1 MHFELSVE
9 RLFLPRLAA
18 LSLVLLLVP
27 TAESAGQAEWQ
38 RTVEVIVPVEEELV
52 TRPLTDSIVAM
63 IEAQALSPKR
73 TPQSDTTA
81 TLEEIEASLSGEGLA
96 LTSATHVFITYR
108 FTQSN
113 GRLRRRILDL
123 HFIYRPSA
131 EQGED
136 IPILYLDLSEDDLH
150 QQLLT
155 TRLLGAPGRGDG
167 RADRRS
173 DCSGCRGGRRCK
185 AAGPP
190 YASNPHVRVTAPANP
205 ETARLLPAA
214 STGTLFRVESA
225 EYPSPWS
232 TVWIY
237 ANDARGP
244 DRLERASAPADPGAG
259 QLFADGAR
267 R

>member
-1 MHFELSVE
+1 MHFGLSFKQ
-9 RLFLPRLAA
+9 LLSPRLAA

-81 TLEEIEASLSGEGLA
+81 TLEEIEAALSGEGLA

-108 FTQSN
+108 FTQKSS
-113 GRLRRRILDL
+113 RLRRDILDL

-136 IPILYLDLSEDDLH
+136 IPILYLDLSKNNLH
-150 QQLLT
+150 Q
-155 TRLLGAPGRGDG
+155 RLLVEKGTPVRINEAAFRSFEDQVRFSELQEEATVVQVGD
-167 RADRRS
+167 RVLRDAE
-173 DCSGCRGGRRCK
+173 K
-185 AAGPP
+185 AA
-190 YASNPHVRVTAPANP
+190 TAKQQILRTIQNLTY
-205 ETARLLPAA
+205 E
-214 STGTLFRVESA
+214 
-225 EYPSPWS
+225 
-232 TVWIY
+232 
-237 ANDARGP
+237 
-244 DRLERASAPADPGAG
+244 
-259 QLFADGAR
+259 
-267 R
+267 

>member
-1 MHFELSVE
+1 MHFGLFFKQLLS
-9 RLFLPRLAA
+9 PRLAA

-81 TLEEIEASLSGEGLA
+81 TLEEIEAALSGEGLA

-108 FTQSN
+108 FTQNN

-150 QQLLT
+150 QQLLAEKGT
-155 TRLLGAPGRGDG
+155 P
-167 RADRRS
+167 
-173 DCSGCRGGRRCK
+173 
-185 AAGPP
+185 
-190 YASNPHVRVTAPANP
+190 VRVNEVAFRSFKEQLGFLELQDEATVVRIGDQIVRDA
-205 ETARLLPAA
+205 EEAA
-214 STGTLFRVESA
+214 AAKRQVLRTLQTLTYE
-225 EYPSPWS
+225 
-232 TVWIY
+232 
-237 ANDARGP
+237 
-244 DRLERASAPADPGAG
+244 
-259 QLFADGAR
+259 
-267 R
+267 

>member
-1 MHFELSVE
+1 MHFGLSFKQ
-9 RLFLPRLAA
+9 LLSPRLAA

-81 TLEEIEASLSGEGLA
+81 TLEEIEAALSGEGLA

-108 FTQSN
+108 FTQKSS
-113 GRLRRRILDL
+113 RLRRDILDF

-136 IPILYLDLSEDDLH
+136 IPILYLDLSKNNLH
-150 QQLLT
+150 Q
-155 TRLLGAPGRGDG
+155 RLLAEKGTPVRINEAAFRSFEGQLRFSELQEEATVVRVGD
-167 RADRRS
+167 RVLRDAE
-173 DCSGCRGGRRCK
+173 K
-185 AAGPP
+185 AA
-190 YASNPHVRVTAPANP
+190 TAKRQILRTIQNLTY
-205 ETARLLPAA
+205 E
-214 STGTLFRVESA
+214 
-225 EYPSPWS
+225 
-232 TVWIY
+232 
-237 ANDARGP
+237 
-244 DRLERASAPADPGAG
+244 
-259 QLFADGAR
+259 
-267 R
+267 

>member
-1 MHFELSVE
+1 MHFGLSFKQ
-9 RLFLPRLAA
+9 LLSPRLAA

-81 TLEEIEASLSGEGLA
+81 TLEEIEAALSGEGLA

-108 FTQSN
+108 FTQNN

-136 IPILYLDLSEDDLH
+136 IPILYLNLSEDDLY
-150 QQLLT
+150 Q
-155 TRLLGAPGRGDG
+155 RLLAEKGTP
-167 RADRRS
+167 
-173 DCSGCRGGRRCK
+173 
-185 AAGPP
+185 
-190 YASNPHVRVTAPANP
+190 VRVNEVAFRSFKEQLGFLELQDEATVVRIGDQIVRDA
-205 ETARLLPAA
+205 EEAA
-214 STGTLFRVESA
+214 AAKRQVLRTLQTLTYE
-225 EYPSPWS
+225 
-232 TVWIY
+232 
-237 ANDARGP
+237 
-244 DRLERASAPADPGAG
+244 
-259 QLFADGAR
+259 
-267 R
+267 

>member
-1 MHFELSVE
+1 MHFGLSFKQ
-9 RLFLPRLAA
+9 LLSPRLAA

-81 TLEEIEASLSGEGLA
+81 TLEEIEAALSGEGLA

-108 FTQSN
+108 FTQKSS
-113 GRLRRRILDL
+113 RLRRDILDL

-136 IPILYLDLSEDDLH
+136 IPILYLDLSKNNLH
-150 QQLLT
+150 Q
-155 TRLLGAPGRGDG
+155 RLLVEKGTPVRINEAAFRSFEDQVRFSELQEEATVVRVGD
-167 RADRRS
+167 RVLRDAE
-173 DCSGCRGGRRCK
+173 K
-185 AAGPP
+185 AA
-190 YASNPHVRVTAPANP
+190 TAKRQILRTIQNLTY
-205 ETARLLPAA
+205 E
-214 STGTLFRVESA
+214 
-225 EYPSPWS
+225 
-232 TVWIY
+232 
-237 ANDARGP
+237 
-244 DRLERASAPADPGAG
+244 
-259 QLFADGAR
+259 
-267 R
+267 

>member
-1 MHFELSVE
+1 MHFGLSFKQ
-9 RLFLPRLAA
+9 LLSPRLAA

-81 TLEEIEASLSGEGLA
+81 TLEEIEAALSGEGLA

-108 FTQSN
+108 FTQKSS
-113 GRLRRRILDL
+113 RLRRDILDL

-136 IPILYLDLSEDDLH
+136 IPILYLDLSKNNLH
-150 QQLLT
+150 Q
-155 TRLLGAPGRGDG
+155 RLLVEKGTPVRINEAAFRSFEDQVRFSELQEEATVVQVGD
-167 RADRRS
+167 RVLRDAE
-173 DCSGCRGGRRCK
+173 K
-185 AAGPP
+185 AA
-190 YASNPHVRVTAPANP
+190 TAKQQILRTIQNL
-205 ETARLLPAA
+205 T
-214 STGTLFRVESA
+214 
-225 EYPSPWS
+225 Y
-232 TVWIY
+232 
-237 ANDARGP
+237 D
-244 DRLERASAPADPGAG
+244 
-259 QLFADGAR
+259 
-267 R
+267 

>member
-1 MHFELSVE
+1 MHFKLSVE

-81 TLEEIEASLSGEGLA
+81 TLEEIEAALSGEGLA

-108 FTQSN
+108 FTQNN

-136 IPILYLDLSEDDLH
+136 IPILYLNLSEDDLH
-150 QQLLT
+150 Q
-155 TRLLGAPGRGDG
+155 RLLAKKGTPVQVNEVAFRSFKEQLGFLELQDEATVVRIGDQIV
-167 RADRRS
+167 RDAEE
-173 DCSGCRGGRRCK
+173 
-185 AAGPP
+185 AA
-190 YASNPHVRVTAPANP
+190 
-205 ETARLLPAA
+205 AA
-214 STGTLFRVESA
+214 KRQVLRTLQDLAYE
-225 EYPSPWS
+225 
-232 TVWIY
+232 
-237 ANDARGP
+237 
-244 DRLERASAPADPGAG
+244 
-259 QLFADGAR
+259 
-267 R
+267 

>member
-1 MHFELSVE
+1 MHFGLSFKQ
-9 RLFLPRLAA
+9 LLSPRLAA

-108 FTQSN
+108 FTQNN

-136 IPILYLDLSEDDLH
+136 IPILYLDLSKNNLH
-150 QQLLT
+150 QRLLVEKGT
-155 TRLLGAPGRGDG
+155 PVRVNEVARLLGAPGRGDG

-185 AAGPP
+185 AASPP
-190 YASNPHVRVTAPANP
+190 YASNPHVRVTAPAN
-205 ETARLLPAA
+205 
-214 STGTLFRVESA
+214 
-225 EYPSPWS
+225 
-232 TVWIY
+232 
-237 ANDARGP
+237 RGN
-244 DRLERASAPADPGAG
+244 RSSAPSGFHRNTVSNGICGVPVSMVHRLDLR
-259 QLFADGAR
+259 Q
-267 R
+267 

>member
-1 MHFELSVE
+1 MHFGLFFKQLLS
-9 RLFLPRLAA
+9 PRLAA

-81 TLEEIEASLSGEGLA
+81 TLEEIEAALSGEGLA

-108 FTQSN
+108 FTQKSS
-113 GRLRRRILDL
+113 RLRRDILDF

-136 IPILYLDLSEDDLH
+136 IPILYLDLSKNNLH
-150 QQLLT
+150 Q
-155 TRLLGAPGRGDG
+155 RLLAEKGTPVRINEAAFRSFEGQLRFSELQEEATVVRVGD
-167 RADRRS
+167 RVLRDAE
-173 DCSGCRGGRRCK
+173 K
-185 AAGPP
+185 AA
-190 YASNPHVRVTAPANP
+190 TAKRQILRTIQNLTY
-205 ETARLLPAA
+205 E
-214 STGTLFRVESA
+214 
-225 EYPSPWS
+225 
-232 TVWIY
+232 
-237 ANDARGP
+237 
-244 DRLERASAPADPGAG
+244 
-259 QLFADGAR
+259 
-267 R
+267 

>member
-1 MHFELSVE
+1 MHFGLSFKQ
-9 RLFLPRLAA
+9 LLSPRLAA

-81 TLEEIEASLSGEGLA
+81 TLEEIEAALSGEGLA

-108 FTQSN
+108 FTQKSS
-113 GRLRRRILDL
+113 RLRRDILDL

-136 IPILYLDLSEDDLH
+136 IPILYLDLSKNNLH
-150 QQLLT
+150 Q
-155 TRLLGAPGRGDG
+155 RLLVEKGTPVRINEAAFRSFEDQVRFSELQEEATVVRVGD
-167 RADRRS
+167 RVLRDAE
-173 DCSGCRGGRRCK
+173 K
-185 AAGPP
+185 AA
-190 YASNPHVRVTAPANP
+190 TAKQQILRTIQNLTY
-205 ETARLLPAA
+205 E
-214 STGTLFRVESA
+214 
-225 EYPSPWS
+225 
-232 TVWIY
+232 
-237 ANDARGP
+237 
-244 DRLERASAPADPGAG
+244 
-259 QLFADGAR
+259 
-267 R
+267 